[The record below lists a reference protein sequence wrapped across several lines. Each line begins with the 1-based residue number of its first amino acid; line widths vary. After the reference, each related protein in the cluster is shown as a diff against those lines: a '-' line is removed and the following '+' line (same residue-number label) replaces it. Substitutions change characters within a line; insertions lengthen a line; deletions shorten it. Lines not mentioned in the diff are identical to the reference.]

1 MIPIHH
7 GIITGDKLILDNP
20 IRYLDY
26 FKKLSGKRVELTLKE
41 EKSQR
46 SLNQNNYYWGVVLK
60 VLSEHTGYDPDD
72 MHEIC
77 RYMFLKSFKTVGN
90 FDREYVK
97 STTELNTAE
106 FEEYLEKIRRW
117 AAVELNCYTPLPNEI
132 AA

>member
-20 IRYLDY
+20 LRYLDY

-90 FDREYVK
+90 KELEYVK
-97 STTELNTAE
+97 STADLNTAE

>member
-7 GIITGDKLILDNP
+7 GVITGDKLILDNP

-26 FKKLSGKRVELTLKE
+26 FKKLSGKRIELTLKE

-46 SLNQNNYYWGVVLK
+46 SLNQNSYYWGVVLK

-72 MHEIC
+72 IHEIC
-77 RYMFLKSFKTVGN
+77 RYMFLKSFKTVGSKEL
-90 FDREYVK
+90 EYVK
-97 STTELNTAE
+97 STADLNTAE